1 MMICWKKILV
11 TGTVLCVSTS
21 MLMAQPANST
31 YERLRKAALE
41 SKEGSEKVP
50 ADHPLA
56 PGNRTATSKTES
68 ESVKSEPVKK
78 VPVTESTE
86 APAPPVTKITTEE
99 ASEGVANPQKSIIH
113 QASHELDA
121 QPAVHEVE
129 KKDDVVNPAGGQ
141 VIHASYTNKKGA
153 AKDDQIIQI
162 KASKSVDELDLASQE
177 ALTTPE
183 VAAKNPNVSVEW
195 KPQGEITVG
204 EECAFDLV
212 VKNNGD
218 VSVEDIEVDAF
229 FPQTVRLTAARP
241 KPSSADDRVTWK
253 LSSLA
258 PGAQQ
263 KLSVKLIPS
272 RRGELQLSS
281 KVRFTGETAGN
292 FVVAEPVIG
301 VSVEGPEQVLLGEPV
316 AHVIKITNTGT
327 GTARDVSL
335 EALIPEGLKHP
346 RGERLLLEV
355 GSLEAGEVR
364 EVRLA
369 LAAIE
374 GGDQAIKLAAESS
387 NALRK
392 LQTVKLMVAA
402 PSLALKLD
410 GPGLR
415 YKGREGVYTLVVE
428 NDGTAVSENV
438 RVRHRLPN
446 GFEFVK
452 ADKDGKYDANT
463 RVIDWFLGAMKPG
476 DTHEFNVQLSAVN
489 FGNFT
494 HEVAAI
500 SDQGA
505 QAIAELET
513 RVEGTAALALE
524 IVDLDDPVEVGAD
537 NAYEIRVKNGGSI
550 AAGNVGVAFELPKGV
565 KFVSAKG
572 PSDHVVEKGI
582 VFFRSVQNLK
592 PEQEVTYQIQVKG
605 STAGN
610 QRFRARLASDSIQE
624 PLIFEELTKYYGE

>member
-11 TGTVLCVSTS
+11 TGTALCVSTS

-56 PGNRTATSKTES
+56 PGNRVTTKNVDTEPEKNVPLKD
-68 ESVKSEPVKK
+68 ESAV
-78 VPVTESTE
+78 
-86 APAPPVTKITTEE
+86 PAPPVTKISATE
-99 ASEGVANPQKSIIH
+99 ASEVIAIPQKSIII

-121 QPAVHEVE
+121 KPAVHEVE
-129 KKDDVVNPAGGQ
+129 KKTDVVNPAGGK
-141 VIHASYTNKKGA
+141 VIHAAYTNKKGA
-153 AKDDQIIQI
+153 AKDDKVIQV
-162 KASKSVDELDLASQE
+162 KATKTVEELDLASQKP
-177 ALTTPE
+177 LMTPQI
-183 VAAKNPNVSVEW
+183 AAINPNVSVEW
-195 KPQGEITVG
+195 KPQGEIVVG

-218 VSVEDIEVDAF
+218 VTVEDIEVDAF

-241 KPSSADDRVTWK
+241 KPSAADDRVTWK
-253 LSSLA
+253 LSSLD

-263 KLSVKLIPS
+263 KLSVKLITS
-272 RRGELQLSS
+272 RRGEIQLSS
-281 KVRFTGETAGN
+281 KVRFTGETAGK

-301 VSVEGPEQVLLGEPV
+301 VSVEGPEQVLIGEPV

-335 EALIPEGLKHP
+335 EALIPDGLKHP

-369 LAAIE
+369 LAAVE
-374 GGDQAIKLAAESS
+374 GGDQTIKLAAESS
-387 NALRK
+387 NALRN
-392 LQTVKLMVAA
+392 LQTVELMVAA

-452 ADKDGKYDANT
+452 ADNNGKFDDKS

-476 DTHEFNVQLSAVN
+476 DKHEINVQLAAVN

-494 HEVAAI
+494 HELAAI

-505 QAIAELET
+505 QAIAELDT
-513 RVEGTAALALE
+513 RIEGTAALSLE

-582 VFFRSVQNLK
+582 VFFRSVQSLK
-592 PEQEVTYQIQVKG
+592 PSQEVTYQIQVKG

-610 QRFRARLASDSIQE
+610 HRFRARLASDSIQE

>member
-11 TGTVLCVSTS
+11 TGTALCVSTS

-31 YERLRKAALE
+31 FERLRKAALE

-56 PGNRTATSKTES
+56 PGNRVTTKNVDTEP
-68 ESVKSEPVKK
+68 EKN
-78 VPVTESTE
+78 VPLKEE
-86 APAPPVTKITTEE
+86 AAVPAPPVTKISASE
-99 ASEGVANPQKSIIH
+99 ASEVIAKPQKSIII

-121 QPAVHEVE
+121 KPAVHEVE
-129 KKDDVVNPAGGQ
+129 KKSDVVNPAGGK
-141 VIHASYTNKKGA
+141 VIHAAYTNKKGV
-153 AKDDQIIQI
+153 AKDDHVIQI
-162 KASKSVDELDLASQE
+162 KATKTVEELDLASQNP
-177 ALTTPE
+177 LVTPQI
-183 VAAKNPNVSVEW
+183 AAKNPNVSVEW
-195 KPQGEITVG
+195 KPQGEIMVG

-218 VSVEDIEVDAF
+218 VTVEDIEVDAF

-241 KPSSADDRVTWK
+241 KPSAADDRVTWK
-253 LSSLA
+253 LSSLD

-272 RRGELQLSS
+272 RRGEIQLSS
-281 KVRFTGETAGN
+281 KVRFTGETAGK

-301 VSVEGPEQVLLGEPV
+301 VTVEGPEQVLIGEPV

-335 EALIPEGLKHP
+335 EALIPDGLKHP

-369 LAAIE
+369 LAAVE
-374 GGDQAIKLAAESS
+374 GGDQTIKLAAESS
-387 NALRK
+387 NALRN
-392 LQTVKLMVAA
+392 LQTVELMVAA
-402 PSLALKLD
+402 PSLALKMD

-452 ADKDGKYDANT
+452 ADNNGKFDDKS

-476 DTHEFNVQLSAVN
+476 DKHEINVQLAAVN

-505 QAIAELET
+505 QAIAELDT
-513 RVEGTAALALE
+513 RIEGTAALSLE

-582 VFFRSVQNLK
+582 VFFRSVQSLK
-592 PEQEVTYQIQVKG
+592 PSQEVTYQIQVKG

-610 QRFRARLASDSIQE
+610 HRFRARLASDSIQE
-624 PLIFEELTKYYGE
+624 PLIFGELTKYYGE

>member
-56 PGNRTATSKTES
+56 PGNRTPTNKTES

-78 VPVTESTE
+78 VPVTESAE

-129 KKDDVVNPAGGQ
+129 KKDEVVNPAGGQ

-162 KASKSVDELDLASQE
+162 KATKTVGELDLASQE

-292 FVVAEPVIG
+292 FVVAEPIIG

-582 VFFRSVQNLK
+582 VFFRSVQSLK
-592 PEQEVTYQIQVKG
+592 PNQEVTYQIQVKG

>member
-11 TGTVLCVSTS
+11 TGTALCVSTS
-21 MLMAQPANST
+21 MLMAQPASST

-41 SKEGSEKVP
+41 SQQGSEKIP

-56 PGNRTATSKTES
+56 PGNRLSAEAEETAKKPVADAADE
-68 ESVKSEPVKK
+68 EKAAPMPPVKTSSK
-78 VPVTESTE
+78 DVIS
-86 APAPPVTKITTEE
+86 K
-99 ASEGVANPQKSIIH
+99 PQKSIII

-121 QPAVHEVE
+121 KPAVHEVDKE
-129 KKDDVVNPAGGQ
+129 TEVENPAGGK
-141 VIHASYTNKKGA
+141 VMHAAYTRKGPK
-153 AKDDQIIQI
+153 KDDNIIQV
-162 KASKSVDELDLASQE
+162 KSTRAAEAFDLESQKP
-177 ALTTPE
+177 LVTPQ
-183 VAAKNPNVSVEW
+183 ATAKNSNVSVEW
-195 KPQGEITVG
+195 KPQGEILVG
-204 EECAFDLV
+204 EECAFDLI

-218 VSVEDIEVDAF
+218 VKLEEIEVDAF

-241 KPSSADDRVTWK
+241 KPSSAADRVTWK
-253 LSSLA
+253 LSTLD
-258 PGAQQ
+258 PGAEQ

-272 RRGELQLSS
+272 RRGEIELSS
-281 KVRFTGETAGN
+281 KVRFTGKTAGK

-301 VSVEGPEQVLLGEPV
+301 VTVDGPDEVLIGEPV
-316 AHVIKITNTGT
+316 AHVIKIANTGT
-327 GTARDVSL
+327 GTAREVSL

-355 GSLEAGEVR
+355 GSLEEGEVR

-369 LAAIE
+369 LAAVE
-374 GGDQAIKLAAESS
+374 GGDQTIKLAAESS
-387 NALRK
+387 NALRQQ
-392 LQTVKLMVAA
+392 QTVKLMVAA
-402 PSLALKLD
+402 PSLALNID

-415 YKGREGVYTLVVE
+415 YKGRRGVYKLVVE

-446 GFEFVK
+446 GFEFIK
-452 ADKDGKYDANT
+452 ADNNGKFDT
-463 RVIDWFLGAMKPG
+463 DSRVIDWFLGAMKPG
-476 DTHEFNVQLSAVN
+476 DKQELSVQLSAVN
-489 FGNFT
+489 FGEFT

-500 SDQGA
+500 SEQGA
-505 QAIAELET
+505 QAIAELDT

-537 NAYEIRVKNGGSI
+537 NAYEIRVKNRGSI

-592 PEQEVTYQIQVKG
+592 PDQEVTYQIQVQG

-610 QRFRARLASDSIQE
+610 HRFRARLASDSIQE

>member
-1 MMICWKKILV
+1 MMICWQKILV
-11 TGTVLCVSTS
+11 TGTALCVSTS
-21 MLMAQPANST
+21 MLMAQPASTT

-41 SKEGSEKVP
+41 SQQGSEKIS

-56 PGNRTATSKTES
+56 PGNRLATKPVETES
-68 ESVKSEPVKK
+68 EEKAPEKETRPFPATTVSEKTKSEPETSVEK
-78 VPVTESTE
+78 
-86 APAPPVTKITTEE
+86 
-99 ASEGVANPQKSIIH
+99 PQKSLII
-113 QASHELDA
+113 QASHKLDA
-121 QPAVHEVE
+121 KPAVHEVE
-129 KKDDVVNPAGGQ
+129 QKDEPANPAGGR
-141 VIHASYTNKKGA
+141 VIHAAYSNKKGA
-153 AKDDQIIQI
+153 AKEDQIIQV
-162 KASKSVDELDLASQE
+162 KASQTIEELDLASQKP
-177 ALTTPE
+177 LTTPQ

-195 KPQGEITVG
+195 KPQGEIMVG

-218 VSVEDIEVDAF
+218 VSVEDIEIDAF

-241 KPSSADDRVTWK
+241 KPSSAYDRVTWK
-253 LSSLA
+253 LSSLD

-272 RRGELQLSS
+272 RRGEIQLSS
-281 KVRFTGETAGN
+281 KVRFTGETAGK

-301 VSVEGPEQVLLGEPV
+301 VSVEGPEQVLIGEPV
-316 AHVIKITNTGT
+316 AHVIKIANTGT

-369 LAAIE
+369 LAAVE
-374 GGDQAIKLAAESS
+374 GGDQTIKLATESS
-387 NALRK
+387 NALRNT
-392 LQTVKLMVAA
+392 QSVNLMVAA
-402 PSLALKLD
+402 PSLALKFD

-452 ADKDGKYDANT
+452 ADNKGKYDAET
-463 RVIDWFLGAMKPG
+463 RVIDWFFGAMKPG
-476 DTHEFNVQLSAVN
+476 GKHEINVHLAAVN
-489 FGNFT
+489 FGEFT

-505 QAIAELET
+505 QAIAELDT
-513 RVEGTAALALE
+513 RVEGTAALSLE

-550 AAGNVGVAFELPKGV
+550 AAGNVGVAFELPEGV
-565 KFVSAKG
+565 DFVSAKG
-572 PSDHVVEKGI
+572 PSDHVFEKGI
-582 VFFRSVQNLK
+582 VFFRSVQSLK
-592 PEQEVTYQIQVKG
+592 PNQEVAYQIQVKG

-610 QRFRARLASDSIQE
+610 HRFRARLASDSIQE

>member
-11 TGTVLCVSTS
+11 TGSALCVSTS
-21 MLMAQPANST
+21 ILMAQPASST
-31 YERLRKAALE
+31 YERLRKASLE
-41 SKEGSEKVP
+41 SQQGSEKIS

-56 PGNRTATSKTES
+56 PANRQNAEEAPAK
-68 ESVKSEPVKK
+68 PVAEAPVAEKK
-78 VPVTESTE
+78 A
-86 APAPPVTKITTEE
+86 APAPPVEKFTRSE
-99 ASEGVANPQKSIIH
+99 AKSVFAQPQKSVIV
-113 QASHELDA
+113 QASHELEA
-121 QPAVHEVE
+121 KPAVHEVE
-129 KKDDVVNPAGGQ
+129 KKDDVVNPAGGN
-141 VIHASYTNKKGA
+141 VIHAAYSRKGA
-153 AKDDQIIQI
+153 KKDENIIQV
-162 KASKSVDELDLASQE
+162 KATQPIEKLDLASQSP
-177 ALTTPE
+177 LSTPQIT
-183 VAAKNPNVSVEW
+183 AKNPNVSVEW
-195 KPQGEITVG
+195 VPQGDIMVG

-212 VKNNGD
+212 VKNYGD
-218 VSVEDIEVDAF
+218 VTVEEIEVDAF

-241 KPSSADDRVTWK
+241 KPNSADDRVTWK
-253 LSSLA
+253 LSSLD

-272 RRGELQLSS
+272 RRGELELSS
-281 KVRFTGETAGN
+281 KVRFTGETAGK
-292 FVVAEPVIG
+292 FVVAEPIIG
-301 VSVEGPEQVLLGEPV
+301 VTVEGPDNVLIGEPV
-316 AHVIKITNTGT
+316 AHVIKITNVGT

-335 EALIPEGLKHP
+335 EALIPQGLKHP
-346 RGERLLLEV
+346 RGERLLLEI
-355 GSLEAGEVR
+355 GSLEEGEVR

-374 GGDQAIKLAAESS
+374 GGDQKIKLAAESS
-387 NALRK
+387 NSLRK
-392 LQTVKLMVAA
+392 SETVNLMVAA

-415 YKGREGVYTLVVE
+415 YKGRRGVYTVQIE

-438 RVRHRLPN
+438 RLRHRLPN

-452 ADKDGKYDANT
+452 AGSNGKYDDKS
-463 RVIDWFLGAMKPG
+463 RVIDWFLGEMKPG
-476 DTHEFNVQLSAVN
+476 DKQEISVELAAVN

-494 HEVAAI
+494 HEVAVV
-500 SDQGA
+500 SEQGA
-505 QAIAELET
+505 QAIAELDT
-513 RVEGTAALALE
+513 RVEGTAALSLE

-550 AAGNVGVAFELPKGV
+550 AAGNVGVAFELPEGV

-592 PEQEVTYQIQVKG
+592 PDQEVTYQIQVKG
-605 STAGN
+605 SSAGN
-610 QRFRARLASDSIQE
+610 HCFRARLASDSIQE